1 MTDSLTQGA
10 LNQVKLKC
18 SFFLYC
24 FSRPSGV
31 RMKAPTVKEVLD
43 IDKDNMP
50 DNPEL
55 LRITAPPLHIP
66 SRLVFP

>member
-1 MTDSLTQGA
+1 
-10 LNQVKLKC
+10 
-18 SFFLYC
+18 
-24 FSRPSGV
+24 
-31 RMKAPTVKEVLD
+31 MKAPTVKEVLD

-50 DNPEL
+50 DKPEP